1 MKFSFGQVPACLVLS
16 LLLGVAGGSAAS
28 LCAADLSGTGII
40 LPVVDR
46 VGDPAIAARV
56 DAAFRGIVQIGV
68 QLQETTPLRDALRRR
83 RIRQIHTAA
92 PSELLELG
100 RTMGF
105 DWIFTITL
113 HQAYANPVPHITL
126 SAALYR
132 VGEPVYEWV
141 EVLATTGLDTTTW
154 LGMGQVFDLEILAE
168 RAAEQ
173 LARQAREESP
183 RTRKPRFGIAKT
195 GFLTASS
202 ATPEAD
208 QRFAIPPFNSLAT
221 RQTLQ
226 SAEIATLSLMAVLD
240 EQGFQVAYPGL
251 VRRIML
257 ESGRL
262 YLGEVTSDLREEIRD
277 QAEVDWILTGTVE
290 EFRSGGGVNPN
301 PNVALGC
308 RLLDASSGQI
318 VWMDGADRLGT
329 DSETVFNQGRV
340 FSAADLT
347 REIFRSLVAAFSPH
361 TPGGTKG

>member
-1 MKFSFGQVPACLVLS
+1 MTTIYLVRHGLTQANKENRFAGRTYEQ
-16 LLLGVAGGSAAS
+16 LHPEGVE
-28 LCAADLSGTGII
+28 
-40 LPVVDR
+40 
-46 VGDPAIAARV
+46 
-56 DAAFRGIVQIGV
+56 Q
-68 QLQETTPLRDALRRR
+68 
-83 RIRQIHTAA
+83 IRQVGIR
-92 PSELLELG
+92 LQDKNIG
-100 RTMGF
+100 G
-105 DWIFTITL
+105 IFCGPL
-113 HQAYANPVPHITL
+113 
-126 SAALYR
+126 
-132 VGEPVYEWV
+132 
-141 EVLATTGLDTTTW
+141 
-154 LGMGQVFDLEILAE
+154 
-168 RAAEQ
+168 
-173 LARQAREESP
+173 P
-183 RTRKPRFGIAKT
+183 R
-195 GFLTASS
+195 
-202 ATPEAD
+202 
-208 QRFAIPPFNSLAT
+208 
-221 RQTLQ
+221 TLQ